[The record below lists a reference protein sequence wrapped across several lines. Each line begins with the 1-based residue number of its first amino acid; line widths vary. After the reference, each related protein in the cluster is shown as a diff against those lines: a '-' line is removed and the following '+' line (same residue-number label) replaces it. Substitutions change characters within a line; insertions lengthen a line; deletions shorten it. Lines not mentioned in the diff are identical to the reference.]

1 MEQNYL
7 AHWGIKGMK
16 WGVRR
21 FQNKDGSLTPAG
33 RKRYD
38 DYEES
43 KARKQ
48 TQRKLKKG
56 RFDDMSDEDLV
67 KAINRARLEDTYR
80 ALRPEQ
86 VSAGKKFTQK
96 VMDEFVIPTAKKAG
110 QNFVDKQL
118 DKIMDK
124 VLGVKP
130 DELAALKKEFDILDY
145 KSKISELKSDKPRA
159 KNWEEMLKKQ
169 TWEKN
174 ERGDDN
180 PPNKPGSGS
189 GGDNPPNKPGNS
201 SGSTKP
207 NNDNKE
213 TINVTPDMIFGTG
226 TSSRKQSQSTTKS
239 RSLDDID
246 VYDFV
251 DKSASTT
258 VSNVSSSYISA
269 GESFVAGLLEAPK
282 N

>member
-145 KSKISELKSDKPRA
+145 KSKIDEIKTGTPRA
-159 KNWEEMLKKQ
+159 KNWDEMQKKQ
-169 TWEKN
+169 AWEKAKN
-174 ERGDDN
+174 DTDT
-180 PPNKPGSGS
+180 
-189 GGDNPPNKPGNS
+189 GNS
-201 SGSTKP
+201 KKSNTDSGNK
-207 NNDNKE
+207 NDTGSSNSKKTDTDRE
-213 TINVTPDMIFGTG
+213 TINVTPDMIFGKG
-226 TSSRKQSQSTTKS
+226 TSSSSYKTSGSSSKNS
-239 RSLDDID
+239 DVVID

-258 VSNVSSSYISA
+258 VSNVSPSYISA